1 MYKYNRKKELIKNII
16 YTIIILSIT
25 IISTHYIYYKFQGDR
40 EVDFNSESLD
50 IVYHET
56 TGDKLTISK
65 VTPVTDSVGL
75 SSKSYM
81 ISIKNNLT
89 EKVDYK
95 IKVIDD
101 LEKIVED
108 ECEEKIIPKEDIRIS
123 VKVKKNISKI
133 YNLSDLEDGILL
145 DDEINALENINISI
159 RLWIKQDSK
168 LPSGSKMH
176 YHGKIQVIENNDLI
190 AYNK

>member
-95 IKVIDD
+95 IKIIDD